1 MKVYFIGA
9 GPGDPELITVKG
21 ARLISE
27 CPVII
32 YAGSLVNKDILENR
46 RADAAMHDSAAMNL
60 TQIIDIIKRAHRDNQ
75 SVARV
80 HTGDPSLYGAT
91 GEQMAELDRLGI
103 EYETVPGVT
112 SMAASAA
119 AINCELTMPEVSQT
133 VIITR
138 TPGRTPMPEDINNIA
153 RVGGTIAFFLSAGQ
167 GKFISDNL
175 INNGWDAE
183 TPVRLVYRAGWEDQR
198 TADCALKDL
207 EKTLKD
213 NNMTKQTMILVG
225 KALEGRPEKYSKL
238 YDANFSHE
246 YR

>member
-32 YAGSLVNKDILENR
+32 YAGSLVNKAVLECR
-46 RADAAMHDSAAMNL
+46 RPDAIVYDSASMSL
-60 TQIIDIIKRAHRDNQ
+60 PQIIDVMKKAHKDNM

-91 GEQMAELDRLGI
+91 GEQMAELDKLGI
-103 EYETVPGVT
+103 EYETVAGVT
-112 SMAASAA
+112 SMSAA
-119 AINCELTMPEVSQT
+119 AAALNCELTMPEVSQT

-153 RVGGTIAFFLSAGQ
+153 KVGGTIAFFLSAGQ
-167 GKFISDNL
+167 GKYISDSL
-175 INNGWDAE
+175 IANGWEKD
-183 TPVRLVYRAGWEDQR
+183 TPVRLVYRAGWDDQK
-198 TADCALKDL
+198 TADCALIDL
-207 EKTLKD
+207 EDTLTKND
-213 NNMTKQTMILVG
+213 MTKQTMILVG
-225 KALEGRPEKYSKL
+225 QAVGNKPEKYSKL
-238 YDANFSHE
+238 YDTNFSHE